1 MPEAL
6 VITDTTYA
14 GEAAAQFITKPVV
27 GMDTVQK
34 GCIHVQD
41 GIKKKYTI
49 PRIDVSGFIQKRAAT
64 PISQGTIT
72 VDGP

>member
-41 GIKKKYTI
+41 GIKKKYT
-49 PRIDVSGFIQKRAAT
+49 
-64 PISQGTIT
+64 
-72 VDGP
+72 